1 MKLSLQ
7 SDTGGVVEIAVAGPV
22 TQAELAAV
30 DEPVIKVAGADVYS
44 RQILLDLHGTEMVD
58 TSGISWLLKNHRR
71 AREGGGRL
79 VLHSLPP
86 MVGNV
91 LKVLRMDQVFE
102 VAADRAEARSMLEG
116 VQG

>member
-1 MKLSLQ
+1 MNLNLQ
-7 SDTGGVVEIAVAGPV
+7 SNAGGVVEVAVAGPV
-22 TQAELAAV
+22 TQAQVSVV
-30 DEPVIKVAGADVYS
+30 DDPLVNLAGAEVYG
-44 RQILLDLHGTEMVD
+44 RQILFDLRDTELID

-86 MVGNV
+86 VVDNV
-91 LKVLRMDQVFE
+91 LKVLRMNQVFE
-102 VAADRAEARSMLEG
+102 IAADRTEALSLLEG